1 MSIQIKDYSFE
12 GLYSS
17 PSHLEEKPGV
27 FVVLCQKY
35 EKNEIVDIGES
46 ENVKSRVEDNE
57 RSSCWIRNC
66 ESRLAYAVLY
76 TSDLTEKERKDISY
90 ELRDEYNPVC
100 GRRP

>member
-17 PSHLEEKPGV
+17 PSHLEEEPGV
-27 FVVLCQKY
+27 FVVLCKTY
-35 EKNEIVDIGES
+35 EKNEVVDVGES

-57 RSSCWIRNC
+57 RSNCWRRNC
-66 ESRLAYAVLY
+66 ESSLAYAVLY
-76 TSDLTEKERKDISY
+76 TPELTEKERMMIEY

-100 GRRP
+100 GRKL